1 MEKGAVVA
9 KKKQEELCVGITPQ
23 EIEEIEGEEYS
34 KKERE
39 TLREQYETT
48 LEGAR
53 IRPGSIVSGKILERN
68 GNEVI
73 VDINYKSE
81 GVIPVSEFRKDDDV
95 EKGQEVEVYV
105 ESLEDADGR
114 VSVSKEKAHFHKVWK
129 DIKDAYDTGA
139 VIKGTVTK
147 RIKGGLVARIM
158 GVDAFLPGSQVAL
171 RQVPNLENFIS
182 KELQFRV
189 IKLNKRRRNIVV
201 SRRQVL
207 EEARAE
213 QKEQLIKELEED
225 QVRSGIV
232 KNITDFG
239 AFVDLGGIDGL
250 LHITDMS
257 WGRVRHPSNLVSIG
271 EEIEVKILKFD
282 RERERISLGLKQ
294 LQPFPWEG
302 VTERYPEGAV
312 VQGKVAS
319 ITDYGA
325 FVELEPGVEGLVH
338 ISEMSWTKHIR
349 HPSKVL
355 SVGDVIDCAVLKV
368 NEEERKISLGM
379 KQTQE
384 NPWDTLEERYPV
396 GSIVEGKVR
405 NLTNFGAFV
414 EIEEGI
420 DGLVHI
426 SDMSWTRRVSHP
438 SEALQKGDTA
448 KVVVLS
454 IDRENHRISLGL
466 KQTQEN
472 PWNTMKDRFPEGTE
486 VTGTIVQLLERGVVV
501 DLGEEI
507 EGFVPLSQLGWEDLS
522 DPSTILREGDEL
534 PLRVIE
540 VVPSSRRIVL
550 SVRSYFNGRPME
562 ELTEFRESFENRV
575 REEPVA
581 EVEEEAEYE
590 EEEAEEEVEE
600 GTEEEEAEVEEEQEE
615 HAEEETEEE
624 EKEDEE
630 EVEEESEE
638 EEEQEAADEEIE
650 EEVEE
655 EEEEKEEEVKEE
667 ESGPEGAGEEE
678 AGEEPETVDSQDQPT
693 EDESE
698 DEDKQ

>member
-1 MEKGAVVA
+1 MAEKEEFVVGLT
-9 KKKQEELCVGITPQ
+9 EE
-23 EIEEIEGEEYS
+23 EIEE
-34 KKERE
+34 
-39 TLREQYETT
+39 
-48 LEGAR
+48 LEGADYTR
-53 IRPGSIVSGKILERN
+53 AERAKLEKQYEGTIDSTRLRVGSIVAGKVLSVTDK
-68 GNEVI
+68 EVI

-81 GVIPVSEFRKDDDV
+81 GVVPLNEFRHEEELEAGQSVDV
-95 EKGQEVEVYV
+95 FIEN
-105 ESLEDADGR
+105 LEDADGR
-114 VSVSKEKAHFHKVWK
+114 VAVSKEKAHFHKVWS
-129 DIKDAYDTGA
+129 DIKSAYDH
-139 VIKGTVTK
+139 GTVIYGTVIK

-158 GVDAFLPGSQVAL
+158 GVEAFLPGSQVAL
-171 RQVPNLENFIS
+171 RQVPNLEKFIGD
-182 KELQFRV
+182 ELEFKV

-213 QKEQLIKELEED
+213 EKEKLIKELED
-225 QVRSGIV
+225 GQIRSGVV

-257 WGRVRHPSNLVSIG
+257 WGRVRHPSNIVSIG
-271 EEIEVKILKFD
+271 DEIEVKVLKFD

-302 VTERYPEGAV
+302 VEERYPVGSIV
-312 VQGKVAS
+312 KGRVAS

-355 SVGDVIDCAVLKV
+355 SVNDMIDCAVLKV
-368 NEEERKISLGM
+368 SEEEQKISLGL

-384 NPWDTLEERYPV
+384 NPWDTIEERYPV

-426 SDMSWTRRVSHP
+426 SDMSWTRRISHP
-438 SEALQKGDTA
+438 SEVLSKNDMAR
-448 KVVVLS
+448 VVVLS
-454 IDRENHRISLGL
+454 IDKDNHRISLGL

-472 PWNTMKDRFPEGTE
+472 PWDTMQERFPEGTE
-486 VTGTIVQLLERGVVV
+486 VKGTIVQLLERGVVV
-501 DLGEEI
+501 DLGDDI
-507 EGFVPLSQLGWEDLS
+507 EGFVPLSQLGWENLDKPA
-522 DPSTILREGDEL
+522 DVLREGDEL

-562 ELTEFRESFENRV
+562 ELDEFRSTFEGRPK
-575 REEPVA
+575 EEKVSL
-581 EVEEEAEYE
+581 EDQGQEEL
-590 EEEAEEEVEE
+590 AEEVS
-600 GTEEEEAEVEEEQEE
+600 
-615 HAEEETEEE
+615 
-624 EKEDEE
+624 DEE
-630 EVEEESEE
+630 EPEDEGEEESEE
-638 EEEQEAADEEIE
+638 EASEDGPEDDGEQAPADDDSDDEE
-650 EEVEE
+650 
-655 EEEEKEEEVKEE
+655 
-667 ESGPEGAGEEE
+667 
-678 AGEEPETVDSQDQPT
+678 EP
-693 EDESE
+693 SE
-698 DEDKQ
+698 DEDEPEDDGEEDEDEKE